1 MVSPSPDHR
10 DATIS
15 ELPDPSAGT
24 TTRKSLVRNA
34 TAKVS
39 AIVVVGVLVGIA
51 YWGHATEWQFRRL
64 EQHAHLDASSAQSQ
78 CSTEVTF
85 GPIVPEHRE
94 LAPAFQRSATI
105 NFRSAEAVELAGVD
119 VSGAWNSSI
128 MESISAS
135 AEARFDP
142 GRTARLSARVPGTAS
157 RVFKKVGDFVKVGDL
172 LAVIDA
178 AEVGRA
184 KSELQQALVQLRL
197 KQTALV
203 NIGAAG
209 AALPERQRRESEAA
223 VRDAEVRLLSAEQSL
238 LNLGLPVSVDEY
250 RNLRIDEIVQ
260 KMRRI
265 GLNEANNVGLD
276 QKDLSASTNLL
287 PIRSSIEGVILS
299 VDVVTGEAVEA
310 GRPLFVI
317 VDPRQMWL
325 TLHVPQ
331 LDARRIA
338 LGQDVRFRPDGSSE
352 EFVGKVS
359 WIGTAADETTRTV
372 PIRAAVDNSGGRL
385 RASTLGFGRIVI
397 RTEPEAVVIPHDA
410 VLSFHG
416 IQLVFLRDPKFLKSD
431 DCKSF
436 HLRVVRVGAR
446 DGDNIEILSGV
457 KAGDVVASKG
467 ARFLLNEWRRAGEMA
482 SNEK

>member
-1 MVSPSPDHR
+1 MVSPSPEHR
-10 DATIS
+10 DATMS
-15 ELPDPSAGT
+15 DLSDPSAGP
-24 TTRKSLVRNA
+24 TRLETPIRNVA
-34 TAKVS
+34 TKVS
-39 AIVVVGVLVGIA
+39 AIVVVGALVGVA
-51 YWGHATEWQFRRL
+51 YWGHVTEWRFHLLDQR
-64 EQHAHLDASSAQSQ
+64 AHVDVPGAEPQS
-78 CSTEVTF
+78 STEVKF
-85 GPIVPEHRE
+85 GSIASENRE
-94 LAPAFQRSATI
+94 LPSAFQRSATI
-105 NFRSAEAVELAGVD
+105 SFRSMEAVELTGID
-119 VSGAWNSSI
+119 VSGAWSSSVT
-128 MESISAS
+128 ESISAS

-172 LAVIDA
+172 LAIIDA

-184 KSELQQALVQLRL
+184 KSEFQQALVQMRL
-197 KQTALV
+197 KQTALT

-209 AALPERQRRESEAA
+209 AALPERQRREAEAA
-223 VRDAEVRLLSAEQSL
+223 VRDAEVRLLSTEQSL
-238 LNLGLPVSVDEY
+238 LNLGLPASVAEY
-250 RNLRIDEIVQ
+250 RNLPMDEIAQ
-260 KMRRI
+260 RIRRI
-265 GLNEANNVGLD
+265 GLDEANNWGLD
-276 QKDLSASTNLL
+276 QKDLPATTNLL
-287 PIRSSIEGVILS
+287 PIRSSMEGVILS
-299 VDVVTGEAVEA
+299 VDVVTGEVVEA

-338 LGQDVRFRPDGSSE
+338 LGQEVRFRPDGSSE

-385 RASTLGFGRIVI
+385 RASTLGFGRVVI
-397 RTEPEAVVIPHDA
+397 RTDPNAVVIPHDA
-410 VLSFHG
+410 VLSLHG
-416 IQLVFLRDPKFLKSD
+416 VEIVFLRDPKFLKSD
-431 DCKSF
+431 DSKAF

-457 KAGDVVASKG
+457 KVGDVVANKG
-467 ARFLLNEWRRAGEMA
+467 ARFLLNEWRRAGEKS